1 MRLKFFAIFCFGV
14 ILGWV
19 LRPVV
24 SIPVENPKHH
34 VIVEAEIEQVVTP
47 ITKQAFSSQDRT
59 HPDYARALQS
69 SRLFLQQKKYSDVVQ
84 LVRSLEL
91 SGDTMLNQEIKRVIF
106 LEVAN
111 LFGTQ
116 QYYLASR
123 LLNDYLAYY
132 FNDYQALIWSGRV
145 QIATGYFTKGIKSL
159 YDAKAYIADHLELNK
174 TEQHIQDAV
183 QQYTGALLK
192 KKAWQD
198 IVEVYQFLI
207 TQGSDVPSYYVGLA
221 TAQIQLSDWY
231 NAEQT
236 LEIIRHD
243 TRVATEVNNLL
254 AQIEQHQRDL
264 MLSESGIVLKNRNGN
279 YLVNVLLNNEIEIT
293 LLIDT
298 GASTTSLTPS
308 VLVQASLSS
317 TTFNRRRTIVNT
329 ANGQI
334 EVPVLNVDQLSIS
347 DFRVDNLDIIVLP
360 MDNIPGVDGL
370 LGMNYLRHFEF
381 IIDQEKALL
390 YLKKR

>member
-1 MRLKFFAIFCFGV
+1 MRLKFLAIFCFGV

-19 LRPVV
+19 LRPIV

-47 ITKQAFSSQDRT
+47 FTRQTFSSQDRSPAD
-59 HPDYARALQS
+59 HARALQS
-69 SRLFLQQKKYSDVVQ
+69 SRLLLQQQKYSDVVQ

-91 SGDTMLNQEIKRVIF
+91 SGDKTLNQQIKIAIF
-106 LEVAN
+106 SEVAD

-116 QYYLASR
+116 QYDLASR

-132 FNDYQALIWSGRV
+132 FNDYQALVWLGRV
-145 QIATGYFTKGIKSL
+145 QIATGHFTKGIKNL
-159 YDAKAYIADHLELNK
+159 YDAKAYIVDYLELNK
-174 TEQHIQDAV
+174 AEQHIQDAI
-183 QQYTGALLK
+183 QRYTGALLK

-198 IVEVYQFLI
+198 MVEVYQFLI

-243 TRVATEVNNLL
+243 ARVVTDVNDLL
-254 AQIEQHQRDL
+254 AQIEQHQRDF
-264 MLSESGIVLKNRNGN
+264 MLSESGIALKRRNGN
-279 YLVNVLLNNEIEIT
+279 YLVSVLLNDSIEIT

-308 VLVQASLSS
+308 VLVQAGLSS
-317 TTFNRRRTIVNT
+317 TTFNRRRILVNT

-347 DFRVDNLDIIVLP
+347 GFRVGDLDIIVLP